1 MTDRPAQSTTKAPE
15 AREAE
20 APAEEAAGEDER
32 RLYCQLHVFG
42 DCGDSGSLKET
53 VNASGL
59 EGVLYHD
66 LNDPRGV
73 GLLVMTEDP
82 DVLVGEARSMLAGGP
97 FSTLPRRPELTMV
110 GRTYSMG
117 RVVDAEDGLLK
128 KPRRYA
134 LNPEWPWA
142 IWYPLRRKPE
152 FALLSDV
159 EQGKILREHATIGR
173 AYSQHGHAFDIRLAC
188 YGLDQ
193 NDNEFVIGLVGPK
206 LDPLSR
212 LIQDMRKSQ
221 QTAKYIQSLGPF
233 FVGKAFWQSPLAV

>member
-1 MTDRPAQSTTKAPE
+1 MTDRPAHTATESPE
-15 AREAE
+15 TREAE
-20 APAEEAAGEDER
+20 ATGEEAAGEDER

-42 DCGDSGSLKET
+42 DCADSGSLKET
-53 VNASGL
+53 VHASGM

-82 DVLVGEARSMLAGGP
+82 DVLVGEVRSLLAGGP
-97 FSTLPRRPELTMV
+97 FSSLHRRPDLTMV

-117 RVVDAEDGLLK
+117 RVVDAEDWLLK

-173 AYSQHGHAFDIRLAC
+173 GYSQRGEAYDIRLAC

-193 NDNEFVIGLVGPK
+193 NDNEFVIGLIGPK